1 MRKTLLDLVK
11 SAIIYEYSLPNKEHS
26 IEPSP
31 FSTAKDTCFSQRT
44 DNDIAEII
52 YNGIVEY
59 AINEYDIN
67 YDDICTEHLR
77 AMAENIRYNEDAT
90 NRIKISYGFYGEVL
104 LYAILYAK
112 YNTNVLISKGYFYD
126 PLEKAEAKGYDAY
139 HLIQRENKVQLW
151 FGEAKFRVDY
161 KKSIT
166 EVISNLNKAL
176 SENYF
181 KKNVLSISK
190 KKHNISN
197 GSDVIDL
204 LKPITENWRHDVS
217 IVIADEL
224 KKNNI
229 TLVYP
234 VLIAYEK
241 KKRKDYHDN
250 IKECIKHIKD
260 LYATREYNLSTDIDV
275 KFFFMFLPVDNVKE
289 IKESVVEWIS
299 TKKPLI

>member
-1 MRKTLLDLVK
+1 MRKTLLELVN
-11 SAIIYEYSLPNKEHS
+11 SAIIYEYSLPNKEHN
-26 IEPSP
+26 IELSAY
-31 FSTAKDTCFSQRT
+31 STASDTCFSQRT

-59 AINEYDIN
+59 AMNEYDIN
-67 YDDICTEHLR
+67 YEDIDTEHLKT
-77 AMAENIRYNEDAT
+77 MAENVRYNKNAAHRT
-90 NRIKISYGFYGEVL
+90 KISYGFYGEVL
-104 LYAILYAK
+104 LYAILYSKFNA
-112 YNTNVLISKGYFYD
+112 NVLISKGYFYD
-126 PLEKAEAKGYDAY
+126 PLEQGEAKGYDAY
-139 HLIQRENKVQLW
+139 HLIQRGSKVQLW
-151 FGEAKFRVDY
+151 FGEAKFRIDY

-166 EVISNLNKAL
+166 EVISSLNNAL

-181 KKNVLSISK
+181 KKNILSISK

-197 GSDVIDL
+197 GSGIIDL
-204 LKPITENWRHDVS
+204 LKPITESWRTDVS

-234 VLIAYEK
+234 ILIAYEK

-250 IKECIKHIKD
+250 IKECIKHIED
-260 LYATREYNLSTDIDV
+260 LYKTGKYNLSADIDV
-275 KFFFMFLPVDNVKE
+275 KIFFMFLPVDNVKE

-299 TKKPLI
+299 IKKPLI